1 MENSFTPRLE
11 RAMIEFIELLE
22 KGEFFEANEVLEE
35 VWRPL
40 PKGSPVKLGLKG
52 LINGAVTLELKK
64 RGRESYP
71 KIWKIFHKYK
81 EYYPLL
87 PFSNRAVELLNRL
100 ASPLPPVE
108 ISFPFPQKEGK
119 K

>member
-1 MENSFTPRLE
+1 
-11 RAMIEFIELLE
+11 MIEFIELLE

-40 PKGSPVKLGLKG
+40 PNGSLVKLGLKG

-108 ISFPFPQKEGK
+108 ISFTFPQKEGK